1 MGRASETKYTAGGQ
15 EYNWTIGWGRNK
27 ENTINI
33 NGTEYTVP
41 ASDIAGYNANTAR
54 ALMEAT
60 LKNGPLS
67 KDQIDSIIGEAGGH
81 TYVDKSQ
88 MMGWY
93 QTMLDVNSKQLGY
106 DSSIY
111 QSDDGQPLDQPNQ
124 KYINKETGKFDPSL
138 LKGTNDNGNDNTS
151 NPSTGVGSDNITS
164 TATPTDYNAMVE
176 AAYQDKLGL
185 MTDPTGAQAQQFR
198 NTMYGAISEEQ
209 AIAEQSLGQAELD
222 AYRMLGQQQLE
233 LENTIAEQRKKA
245 LVSGTT
251 SAQLA
256 AGQLQNMFAAQSG
269 AAQVAQSLANQRTQM
284 NQTFAE
290 KRTGVETSL
299 YDYINQQQTI
309 AATAGAQNLAALSS
323 YASYANKNYNDMM
336 SLYQA
341 KQDMSSSAWKE
352 ITEILNKQ

>member
-93 QTMLDVNSKQLGY
+93 QTMLDVNEKTLGY
-106 DSSIY
+106 NSSIY
-111 QSDDGQPLDQPNQ
+111 QDKDGKPIDSPDGRFLNAD
-124 KYINKETGKFDPSL
+124 
-138 LKGTNDNGNDNTS
+138 GTVNIGVANGQQ
-151 NPSTGVGSDNITS
+151 GSAS
-164 TATPTDYNAMVE
+164 SSATDYESMVE
-176 AAYQDKLGL
+176 AAYEDRLNL
-185 MTDPTGAQAQQFR
+185 MTDPTGANAQRFR
-198 NTMYGAISEEQ
+198 DTMYGAIAEEQ

-269 AAQVAQSLANQRTQM
+269 AAQVAQGLANQRTQL
-284 NQTFAE
+284 NQAYAE

-341 KQDMSSSAWKE
+341 KQNMSSSAWKE
-352 ITEILNKQ
+352 IMDIYDKQQ

>member
-1 MGRASETKYTAGGQ
+1 MAQKSKTEYTAGGQ
-15 EYNWTIGWGRNK
+15 EYNPTVGWGRNK

-33 NGTEYTVP
+33 GGTEYTVP
-41 ASDIAGYNANTAR
+41 ASDISGYNARTAR
-54 ALMEAT
+54 VLMEAT
-60 LKNGPLS
+60 LKNGPLT
-67 KDQIDSIIGEAGGH
+67 KTQIRNILEQNNGN
-81 TYVDKSQ
+81 TYIHDHQ

-93 QTMLDVNSKQLGY
+93 QTMLDVNSKTLGY

-111 QSDDGQPLDQPNQ
+111 QSDDGKPLDQPNE
-124 KYINKETGKFDPSL
+124 KYFDPATRRFIPPQSASS
-138 LKGTNDNGNDNTS
+138 S
-151 NPSTGVGSDNITS
+151 NQPSGISDYDS
-164 TATPTDYNAMVE
+164 MVE
-176 AAYQDKLGL
+176 AAYEDRLNL
-185 MTDPTGAQAQQFR
+185 MTDPTGTNAQRFR
-198 NTMYGAISEEQ
+198 DTMYGAIAEEQ
-209 AIAEQSLGQAELD
+209 AVAEQSLGQAELD

-336 SLYQA
+336 SLARA

-352 ITEILNKQ
+352 ISEMLNKQ

>member
-1 MGRASETKYTAGGQ
+1 MAKYNESIIVNNQEWNVPKGYTISPGRAKEILEALAKNNGKPLNEEQLAKLRIGSQFSSEANDFYFDA
-15 EYNWTIGWGRNK
+15 I
-27 ENTINI
+27 
-33 NGTEYTVP
+33 
-41 ASDIAGYNANTAR
+41 DANTDK
-54 ALMEAT
+54 LNYNSSVY
-60 LKNGPLS
+60 LDDL
-67 KDQIDSIIGEAGGH
+67 GERQFKINN
-81 TYVDKSQ
+81 TRLNISEQKKS
-88 MMGWY
+88 
-93 QTMLDVNSKQLGY
+93 
-106 DSSIY
+106 SST
-111 QSDDGQPLDQPNQ
+111 SD
-124 KYINKETGKFDPSL
+124 YES
-138 LKGTNDNGNDNTS
+138 
-151 NPSTGVGSDNITS
+151 
-164 TATPTDYNAMVE
+164 MVE
-176 AAYQDKLGL
+176 AAYEDRLNL
-185 MTDPTGAQAQQFR
+185 MTDPTGANAQRFR
-198 NTMYGAISEEQ
+198 DTMYGAIAEEQ
-209 AIAEQSLGQAELD
+209 AVAEQSLGQAELD

-336 SLYQA
+336 GLARA
-341 KQDMSSSAWKE
+341 KADLGVSAYNKLIEDIYGKE
-352 ITEILNKQ
+352 K

>member
-1 MGRASETKYTAGGQ
+1 MAKYNESMIVNNQEWNAPKGYTISPDRAKEILEALAKNNGEPLNEAQLAKLRIGKQFNSEANDFYFAAIDANSDKLN
-15 EYNWTIGWGRNK
+15 YN
-27 ENTINI
+27 
-33 NGTEYTVP
+33 
-41 ASDIAGYNANTAR
+41 
-54 ALMEAT
+54 
-60 LKNGPLS
+60 
-67 KDQIDSIIGEAGGH
+67 
-81 TYVDKSQ
+81 
-88 MMGWY
+88 
-93 QTMLDVNSKQLGY
+93 
-106 DSSIY
+106 SSIY
-111 QSDDGQPLDQPNQ
+111 LDDLGERQFEINNTRLNISKQEKSSTSD
-124 KYINKETGKFDPSL
+124 YES
-138 LKGTNDNGNDNTS
+138 
-151 NPSTGVGSDNITS
+151 
-164 TATPTDYNAMVE
+164 MVE
-176 AAYQDKLGL
+176 AAYEDRLNL
-185 MTDPTGAQAQQFR
+185 MTDPTGVNAQRFR
-198 NTMYGAISEEQ
+198 DTMYGAIAEEQ
-209 AIAEQSLGQAELD
+209 AVAEQSLGQAELD

-341 KQDMSSSAWKE
+341 KQNMSSSAWKE

>member
-1 MGRASETKYTAGGQ
+1 MARKSETKYTAGGQ
-15 EYNWTIGWGRNK
+15 EYNWTIGWGRNA

-41 ASDIAGYNANTAR
+41 ASDISGYNAKTAR

-67 KDQIDSIIGEAGGH
+67 RNEIFTIIAQNAGH
-81 TYVDKSQ
+81 SYVNDSQ

-93 QTMLDVNSKQLGY
+93 QTMLDTNSNQLGY

-111 QSDDGQPLDQPNQ
+111 QSDDGRPLDQPNQ
-124 KYINKETGKFDPSL
+124 KYFDSNTGEFIPPQSA
-138 LKGTNDNGNDNTS
+138 GSSNQSSTS
-151 NPSTGVGSDNITS
+151 
-164 TATPTDYNAMVE
+164 DYESMVE
-176 AAYQDKLGL
+176 AAYQDRLNL
-185 MTDPTGAQAQQFR
+185 MTDPTGANAQRFR
-198 NTMYGAISEEQ
+198 DTMYGAIAEEQ
-209 AIAEQSLGQAELD
+209 AVAEQSLGQAELD

-284 NQTFAE
+284 NQAFAE

-323 YASYANKNYNDMM
+323 YASYANKNYNDMV
-336 SLYQA
+336 SLYRA

>member
-1 MGRASETKYTAGGQ
+1 MAQKSKTEYTAGGQ
-15 EYNWTIGWGRNK
+15 EYNPTIGWGRNE

-33 NGTEYTVP
+33 GGTEYTVP
-41 ASDIAGYNANTAR
+41 ASDISGYNANTAR

-60 LKNGPLS
+60 LKKGPLS
-67 KDQIDSIIGEAGGH
+67 ETQIYNIIYKNGGH
-81 TYVDKSQ
+81 TYVNNSQ

-93 QTMLDVNSKQLGY
+93 QTMLDTNSNQLGY

-111 QSDDGQPLDQPNQ
+111 QSDDGRPLTEPNK
-124 KYINKETGKFDPSL
+124 KYINSETGKFDISL
-138 LKGTNDNGNDNTS
+138 VSG
-151 NPSTGVGSDNITS
+151 STPTS
-164 TATPTDYNAMVE
+164 TSTSSITDYDSMVE
-176 AAYQDKLGL
+176 AAYEDRLNL
-185 MTDPTGAQAQQFR
+185 MTDPTGTNAQRFR
-198 NTMYGAISEEQ
+198 DTMYGAIAEEQ
-209 AIAEQSLGQAELD
+209 AVAEQSLGQAELD

-309 AATAGAQNLAALSS
+309 AATAGAQNLAAL
-323 YASYANKNYNDMM
+323 ASYAGYANQYANNISGIMNAYDQYGSSMFDILDKYNKSNTG
-336 SLYQA
+336 Q
-341 KQDMSSSAWKE
+341 
-352 ITEILNKQ
+352 

>member
-33 NGTEYTVP
+33 KGVEYTVP
-41 ASDIAGYNANTAR
+41 ASDISGYNANTAR

-60 LKNGPLS
+60 LKNGPLN
-67 KDQIDSIIGEAGGH
+67 KDQIESIMDETNAN
-81 TYVDKSQ
+81 TYINNSQ

-93 QTMLDVNSKQLGY
+93 QTMLDVNSNQLGY

-111 QSDDGQPLDQPNQ
+111 QSDNGQPIDKPNK
-124 KYINKETGKFDPSL
+124 KYFDPDTGKFIPPQSADSPNQSS
-138 LKGTNDNGNDNTS
+138 GI
-151 NPSTGVGSDNITS
+151 SDYDS
-164 TATPTDYNAMVE
+164 MVE
-176 AAYQDKLGL
+176 AAYEDRLNL
-185 MTDPTGAQAQQFR
+185 MTDPTGANAQRFR
-198 NTMYGAISEEQ
+198 DTMYGAIAEEQ

-269 AAQVAQSLANQRTQM
+269 AAQVAQGLANQRTQM
-284 NQTFAE
+284 NQAFAE

-336 SLYQA
+336 GLARA
-341 KQDMSSSAWKE
+341 KADLGTSAYNKLIEDIYGKE
-352 ITEILNKQ
+352 K

>member
-15 EYNWTIGWGRNK
+15 EYNYTIGWGRNE

-33 NGTEYTVP
+33 SGIEYTIP
-41 ASDIAGYNANTAR
+41 GSHISGYNAKTAR

-60 LKNGPLS
+60 LKNGPLT
-67 KDQIDSIIGEAGGH
+67 KNQIDNIIENAGGH
-81 TYVDKSQ
+81 TYIDKSQ

-106 DSSIY
+106 DSSVY
-111 QSDDGQPLDQPNQ
+111 QSDDGKPLTKPNQ
-124 KYINKETGKFDPSL
+124 KYFDSNTGEFISPQS
-138 LKGTNDNGNDNTS
+138 
-151 NPSTGVGSDNITS
+151 VGSSNQS
-164 TATPTDYNAMVE
+164 SALDYDSMVE
-176 AAYQDKLGL
+176 AAYQDRLNL
-185 MTDPTGAQAQQFR
+185 ITDPTGANAQRFR
-198 NTMYGAISEEQ
+198 NTMYGAIAEEQ

-269 AAQVAQSLANQRTQM
+269 AAQVAQGLANQRTQM
-284 NQTFAE
+284 NQAFAE

-336 SLYQA
+336 SLYRA
-341 KQDMSSSAWKE
+341 KQDMNSSAWKE
-352 ITEILNKQ
+352 IMDVYDKQQ

>member
-33 NGTEYTVP
+33 KGVEYTVP
-41 ASDIAGYNANTAR
+41 ASDISGYNANTAR

-60 LKNGPLS
+60 LKNGPLN
-67 KDQIDSIIGEAGGH
+67 KDQIESIMDETNAN
-81 TYVDKSQ
+81 TYIDNSQ

-93 QTMLDVNSKQLGY
+93 QTMLDVNSNQLGY

-111 QSDDGQPLDQPNQ
+111 QSDNGQPIDKPNKKYFDPDTGEFIPPQSADSPNQ
-124 KYINKETGKFDPSL
+124 S
-138 LKGTNDNGNDNTS
+138 S
-151 NPSTGVGSDNITS
+151 GVS
-164 TATPTDYNAMVE
+164 DYNSMVE
-176 AAYQDKLGL
+176 AAYEDRLNL
-185 MTDPTGAQAQQFR
+185 MTDPTGANAQRFR
-198 NTMYGAISEEQ
+198 DTMYGAIAEEQ
-209 AIAEQSLGQAELD
+209 AVAEQSLGQAELD

-269 AAQVAQSLANQRTQM
+269 AAQVAQGLANQRTQM

-336 SLYQA
+336 GLARA
-341 KQDMSSSAWKE
+341 KADLGTSAYNKLIEDIYGKE
-352 ITEILNKQ
+352 K

>member
-1 MGRASETKYTAGGQ
+1 MWYKEK
-15 EYNWTIGWGRNK
+15 EYFNVNK
-27 ENTINI
+27 WVGVFNRDYSDKGIKVNAHDLHQLFGYYKIPKLISKSGKITYYPVKLVNQVRTMKEDFMYVLINI
-33 NGTEYTVP
+33 VNYGVSNGEEY
-41 ASDIAGYNANTAR
+41 YN
-54 ALMEAT
+54 
-60 LKNGPLS
+60 P
-67 KDQIDSIIGEAGGH
+67 
-81 TYVDKSQ
+81 Y
-88 MMGWY
+88 
-93 QTMLDVNSKQLGY
+93 
-106 DSSIY
+106 
-111 QSDDGQPLDQPNQ
+111 
-124 KYINKETGKFDPSL
+124 KEQ
-138 LKGTNDNGNDNTS
+138 
-151 NPSTGVGSDNITS
+151 V
-164 TATPTDYNAMVE
+164 V
-176 AAYQDKLGL
+176 
-185 MTDPTGAQAQQFR
+185 
-198 NTMYGAISEEQ
+198 
-209 AIAEQSLGQAELD
+209 AEQSLGQAELD

-341 KQDMSSSAWKE
+341 KQNMSSSAWKE
-352 ITEILNKQ
+352 ITDILNKQ

>member
-1 MGRASETKYTAGGQ
+1 MAREVTVNGRTYE
-15 EYNWTIGWGRNK
+15 
-27 ENTINI
+27 
-33 NGTEYTVP
+33 VP
-41 ASDIAGYNANTAR
+41 ANSTVAAKMWVEIIKKAQENPALTSEDIYNIRYDSKIREGLGEHISGAFVNSVT
-54 ALMEAT
+54 MENY
-60 LKNGPLS
+60 LKFLDDNPEFGLS
-67 KDQIDSIIGEAGGH
+67 SSAYKKDTGEWNWSTVNRNSAIAPVEGK
-81 TYVDKSQ
+81 VDQESGKEIENSTNKSQ
-88 MMGWY
+88 TY
-93 QTMLDVNSKQLGY
+93 T
-106 DSSIY
+106 
-111 QSDDGQPLDQPNQ
+111 SD
-124 KYINKETGKFDPSL
+124 YES
-138 LKGTNDNGNDNTS
+138 
-151 NPSTGVGSDNITS
+151 
-164 TATPTDYNAMVE
+164 MVE
-176 AAYQDKLGL
+176 AAYEDRLNL
-185 MTDPTGAQAQQFR
+185 MTDPTSVNAQRFR
-198 NTMYGAISEEQ
+198 DTMYGAIAEEQ
-209 AIAEQSLGQAELD
+209 AVAEQSLGQAELD

-269 AAQVAQSLANQRTQM
+269 AAQVAQSLANKRTQM

-341 KQDMSSSAWKE
+341 KQNMGSSAWKE

>member
-1 MGRASETKYTAGGQ
+1 MATKSETKYTAGGQ
-15 EYNWTIGWGRNK
+15 EYNWTVGWGRNA

-33 NGTEYTVP
+33 KGTEYTVP
-41 ASDIAGYNANTAR
+41 ASDINGYNAKTAR
-54 ALMEAT
+54 ALLTAT
-60 LKNGPLS
+60 LENGPL
-67 KDQIDSIIGEAGGH
+67 DYNQIFTILAKNGGH
-81 TYVDKSQ
+81 TYTDNSQ

-111 QSDDGQPLDQPNQ
+111 QSDTGKALNQPNE
-124 KYINKETGKFDPSL
+124 KYINSETGKFDPSL
-138 LKGTNDNGNDNTS
+138 V
-151 NPSTGVGSDNITS
+151 PSS
-164 TATPTDYNAMVE
+164 TPTSSTSDYDSMVE
-176 AAYQDKLGL
+176 AAYEDRLNL
-185 MTDPTGAQAQQFR
+185 MTDPTGANAQRFR
-198 NTMYGAISEEQ
+198 DTMYGAIANEQ
-209 AIAEQSLGQAELD
+209 AVAEQSLGQAELD

-269 AAQVAQSLANQRTQM
+269 AAQVAQSLANQKTQM

-309 AATAGAQNLAALSS
+309 AATAGAQNLAAL
-323 YASYANKNYNDMM
+323 ASYAGYANQYANNISGIMNAYDQYGSSMFDILDKYNKSNTG
-336 SLYQA
+336 Q
-341 KQDMSSSAWKE
+341 
-352 ITEILNKQ
+352 

>member
-1 MGRASETKYTAGGQ
+1 MAREDRVVTVDGEEWEVPNAKEWWGSRTGSTGKKIIEAIQKNGGKPLTESQLRAAMWSSGPSLFGAADNLILTDKEKQFYYDILDANSNKLGYTAEQVYRGDDGVMRL
-15 EYNWTIGWGRNK
+15 ETYDPDKFNLEDIKT
-27 ENTINI
+27 ENSNI
-33 NGTEYTVP
+33 SNSTSSAS
-41 ASDIAGYNANTAR
+41 ASDY
-54 ALMEAT
+54 E
-60 LKNGPLS
+60 S
-67 KDQIDSIIGEAGGH
+67 
-81 TYVDKSQ
+81 
-88 MMGWY
+88 
-93 QTMLDVNSKQLGY
+93 
-106 DSSIY
+106 
-111 QSDDGQPLDQPNQ
+111 
-124 KYINKETGKFDPSL
+124 
-138 LKGTNDNGNDNTS
+138 
-151 NPSTGVGSDNITS
+151 
-164 TATPTDYNAMVE
+164 MVE
-176 AAYQDKLGL
+176 AAYEDRLNL
-185 MTDPTGAQAQQFR
+185 MTDVNGTNAQRFR
-198 NTMYGAISEEQ
+198 DTMYGAIAEEQ
-209 AIAEQSLGQAELD
+209 AVAEQSLGQAELD

-336 SLYQA
+336 SLYKA
-341 KQDMSSSAWKE
+341 KQDMGTSAYNKLIQDIYGKE
-352 ITEILNKQ
+352 K